1 MGLEPYEGPRLARWY
16 TGPRPWKPLSSLRSN
31 GHFGIDTLLIDPR
44 LRPWVKAQ
52 RKALKAGYQSWLKSL
67 KPEELEALGKEGT
80 SLKAFLHMQIAKN
93 RVVAADGTVSLA
105 AKAERFAVVKNPMR
119 FGKFAGHM
127 GENFL
132 YDVAFGAFDTAMETS
147 RTAREFGAKYND
159 PTAVFIGG
167 TLGFRRARNRN
178 VVAVIGGSIGTALG
192 FALGGH
198 PIIGNIVGS
207 TIGGKIGEIWD
218 PGLNAQA
225 NLELQ
230 ISRTANVARRVN
242 FGGDFEDTQ
251 QAYTMRQQAVQ
262 EMSGSLMNARQ
273 YLGNEAAF
281 FHGI

>member
-1 MGLEPYEGPRLARWY
+1 MSLGYWGY
-16 TGPRPWKPLSSLRSN
+16 TGPNPLKPMSGLRHASGSLTP
-31 GHFGIDTLLIDPR
+31 GGIFDPR
-44 LRPWVKAQ
+44 LRAWREAQ
-52 RKALKAGYQSWLKSL
+52 KKALRAAHKKWAAGLTQA
-67 KPEELEALGKEGT
+67 ELEALGPKGAT
-80 SLKAFLHMQIAKN
+80 FSRFLETLPGRTKTI
-93 RVVAADGTVSLA
+93 AADGTLQIAKVSDA
-105 AKAERFAVVKNPMR
+105 ARLLVKNPMR

-167 TLGFRRARNRN
+167 NLGFRRARNRN
-178 VVAVIGGSIGTALG
+178 VGAVIGGSIGTALG
-192 FALGGH
+192 FVFGGH

-207 TIGGKIGEIWD
+207 TIGGKAGEIFD

>member
-1 MGLEPYEGPRLARWY
+1 MSLGYWGY
-16 TGPRPWKPLSSLRSN
+16 TGPNPLKPMSGLRHASGSLTP
-31 GHFGIDTLLIDPR
+31 GGIFDPR
-44 LRPWVKAQ
+44 LRAWREAQ
-52 RKALKAGYQSWLKSL
+52 KKALRAAHKKWAAGLTQA
-67 KPEELEALGKEGT
+67 ELEALGPKGAT
-80 SLKAFLHMQIAKN
+80 FSRFLETLPGRTKTI
-93 RVVAADGTVSLA
+93 AADGTLQIAKVSDA
-105 AKAERFAVVKNPMR
+105 ARLLVKNPNTWGKM
-119 FGKFAGHM
+119 FGHAT
-127 GENFL
+127 ENAL

-178 VVAVIGGSIGTALG
+178 VVAVIGGSIGTAIG

-225 NLELQ
+225 GFELQ
-230 ISRTANVARRVN
+230 VMRSAAAARRVN

>member
-1 MGLEPYEGPRLARWY
+1 MSLGYWGY
-16 TGPRPWKPLSSLRSN
+16 TGPNPFKPMSGLRHANGSLTPE
-31 GHFGIDTLLIDPR
+31 GIFDPR
-44 LRPWVKAQ
+44 LRAWREAQ
-52 RKALKAGYQSWLKSL
+52 KKALRAAHKKWAAGLTQA
-67 KPEELEALGKEGT
+67 ELEALGPKGAT
-80 SLKAFLHMQIAKN
+80 FSRFLETLPGRTKTI
-93 RVVAADGTVSLA
+93 AADGTLQIAKVSDA
-105 AKAERFAVVKNPMR
+105 ARLLVKNPNTW
-119 FGKFAGHM
+119 GKFAGHL

-159 PTAVFIGG
+159 PMAVFIGG
-167 TLGFRRARNRN
+167 NLGFRRARNRN

-192 FALGGH
+192 FVFGGH

-207 TIGGKIGEIWD
+207 TIGGKAGEIFD